1 MDKDLREYLKRKVEE
16 NRNLQAFLQDETS
29 PRRGDAL
36 ASYGQASSIV
46 LIASTTLEST
56 IDSLIMGQ
64 LAALDSAD
72 MKYLVESEDVG
83 VNQKM
88 RFLQFAGVIDS
99 GDYRDLRI
107 LFDIRNSFAHQ
118 FFGKMDLRR
127 LFSRM
132 DSLRIQ
138 DAAARGMPNGA
149 DKFLYLA
156 NFHARR
162 LLEKGGSRAHRAS
175 ETRKA

>member
-1 MDKDLREYLKRKVEE
+1 MDKELSDYLRRKVEE
-16 NRNLQAFLQDETS
+16 NRSLQESIQRPGL
-29 PRRGDAL
+29 RKGDPL
-36 ASYGQASSIV
+36 REYGQISSVV

-56 IDSLIMGQ
+56 LDSLIMGQ
-64 LAALDSAD
+64 LVALDSAE
-72 MKYLVESEDVG
+72 MKYLIENEDTG

-88 RFLQFAGVIDS
+88 RFLQFAGVIDG

-107 LFDIRNSFAHQ
+107 LFDIRNSFAHK
-118 FFGKMDLRR
+118 FFGKIDLVGI
-127 LFSRM
+127 FSKM

-138 DAAARGMPNGA
+138 DGIAKGMPNDA

-162 LLEKGGSRAHRAS
+162 LLEKGRQGGASQSKSR
-175 ETRKA
+175 KG